1 MSVVLQMKKKV
12 RKIFLPFE
20 KKVKWKI
27 EITKAAGPFF
37 WRFCWNELLIV
48 FQSFTLTVF
57 NFHKRFYLQLH
68 LKWQFS
74 VTNFWNLFSQI
85 QMIFEFFSET
95 LQKRPPFERYLI
107 FFQLH
112 RWEGLIYHIFS
123 ESAVSKWLSTWF
135 MFSLSQILVFF
146 CYSVIV

>member
-1 MSVVLQMKKKV
+1 M
-12 RKIFLPFE
+12 
-20 KKVKWKI
+20 KWKI
-27 EITKAAGPFF
+27 EITKAAGLFF

-85 QMIFEFFSET
+85 ERMKFEFLVGNTAKKASLWKISYF
-95 LQKRPPFERYLI
+95 